1 MRPDAH
7 WRYSRAAVYPLGQ
20 LQSAQQEIFMAN
32 WFITGVSSGFGRALA
47 EAVLAKGHNVIG
59 TVRQEAARAPFEAM
73 APGKAFAVVLDVTDE
88 AGVHHEIDDVVAR
101 HGSIDVLV
109 NNAGYGLE
117 GAVEEV
123 TLDQVREQFEVN
135 VFGAVAAIQAVLPHM
150 RKARSGHIINITSMG
165 GLTAFPGVGIY
176 NGSKF
181 ALEGISEALAKE
193 VKPLGI
199 KVTIVEPGSFRTD
212 WAGRSM
218 VHAAEP
224 IADYEQTAGAF
235 RQSLAQRNG
244 RQGGDPRK
252 GAEAIVM
259 ATEADEPPLHL
270 LLGPDAMRFVGEKLD
285 ALQAEIAKWSSI
297 STSTN
302 FDDFVAPKV

>member
-1 MRPDAH
+1 
-7 WRYSRAAVYPLGQ
+7 
-20 LQSAQQEIFMAN
+20 MAN

-47 EAVLAKGHNVIG
+47 EAVLAKGHTVIG
-59 TVRQEAARAPFEAM
+59 TVRQEAARASFEAL
-73 APGKAFAVVLDVTDE
+73 APGRAHAVIADVTDE
-88 AGVHHEIDDVVAR
+88 AGVHRAVDDVVAK
-101 HGSIDVLV
+101 HGAIDVLV

-123 TLDQVREQFEVN
+123 SLEQVRNQFEVN
-135 VFGAVAAIQAVLPHM
+135 VFGAVAVIQAVLPHM
-150 RKARSGHIINITSMG
+150 RKARAGHIINITSMG

-218 VHAAEP
+218 VHAEEP

-252 GAEAIVM
+252 AAAAIILV
-259 ATEADEPPLHL
+259 TEANEPPLRL
-270 LLGPDAMRFVGEKLD
+270 LLGPDALRFVGEKLGVQ
-285 ALQAEIAKWSSI
+285 QAEILKWASVSAA
-297 STSTN
+297 TN
-302 FDDFVAPKV
+302 FDDFVAPKL

>member
-1 MRPDAH
+1 
-7 WRYSRAAVYPLGQ
+7 
-20 LQSAQQEIFMAN
+20 MAN
-32 WFITGVSSGFGRALA
+32 WFITGVSSGFGRAIA
-47 EAVLAKGHNVIG
+47 EAALAKGHAVVG
-59 TVRQEAARAPFEAM
+59 TIRQPDARAAFEAL
-73 APGKAFAVVLDVTDE
+73 APGKPHAVVVDVTDE
-88 AGVHHEIDDVVAR
+88 VGVHHVIDDVVER
-101 HGSIDVLV
+101 YGRIDVLV

-117 GAVEEV
+117 GAIEEV
-123 TLDQVREQFEVN
+123 TLDQARRQFEVN
-135 VFGAVAAIQAVLPHM
+135 VFGPIAVMQAALPHM

-218 VHAAEP
+218 SHAEHP
-224 IADYEQTAGAF
+224 IPDYDQTAGAF
-235 RQSLAQRNG
+235 RRSLAQRNG

-252 GAEAIVM
+252 GAEAIM
-259 ATEADEPPLHL
+259 LATEVSEPPLHL
-270 LLGPDAMRFVGEKLD
+270 LLGPDAMRFVGEKLN
-285 ALQAEIAKWSSI
+285 ALQADIKKWAHI
-297 STSTN
+297 TQSTN
-302 FDDFVAPKV
+302 FDDYVAPAA

>member
-1 MRPDAH
+1 
-7 WRYSRAAVYPLGQ
+7 
-20 LQSAQQEIFMAN
+20 MAN

-59 TVRQEAARAPFEAM
+59 TVRQDVANAPFEALS
-73 APGKAFAVVLDVTDE
+73 PGKATAVVLDVTDE
-88 AGVHHEIDDVVAR
+88 ADVHTVVDETVQRHGRLDVV
-101 HGSIDVLV
+101 V

-123 TLDQVREQFEVN
+123 SLDQVRDQFEVN
-135 VFGAVAAIQAVLPHM
+135 VFGPVAVMQAVLPHM
-150 RKARSGHIINITSMG
+150 RKQRSGHIINVTSMG

-181 ALEGISEALAKE
+181 ALDGISEALAKE

-199 KVTIVEPGSFRTD
+199 KVTIVAPVSFRPD

-218 VHAAEP
+218 VHVEKP
-224 IADYEQTAGAF
+224 IGDYEAPAGAF
-235 RQSLAQRNG
+235 RKSLAERNG

-252 GAEAIVM
+252 AAEAIIAV
-259 ATEADEPPLHL
+259 TEANEPPLRL
-270 LLGPDAMRFVGEKLD
+270 VLGPDALRFVGDKLG
-285 ALQAEIAKWSSI
+285 ALQTEMLKWAAVSAA
-297 STSTN
+297 TN
-302 FDDFVAPKV
+302 FDDYVPPKL